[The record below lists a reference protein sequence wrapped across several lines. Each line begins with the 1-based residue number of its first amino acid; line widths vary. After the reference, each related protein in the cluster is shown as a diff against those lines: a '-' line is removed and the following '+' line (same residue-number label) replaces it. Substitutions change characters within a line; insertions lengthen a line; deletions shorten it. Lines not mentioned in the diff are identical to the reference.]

1 MNKVRTIIWKEWAEV
16 FKNRLVLFSVA
27 FLPLIFVALPLI
39 SVGALGSEMG
49 GADIPA
55 TVDSGNALPGYGE
68 LCVELELT
76 EGECAQVYLVDIFT
90 LLFMILPVMIPVTI
104 AAYSIVGEKTARS
117 LEPLLAT
124 PITTVELIL
133 GKSLSAIIPA
143 VTATWLGYLVYA
155 MGLQI
160 LLDNRAVAGRLF
172 DPIWLIAIFLV
183 GPLLTVL
190 AVCVA
195 IIISSRVS
203 DPRVAEQLA
212 GVIVLP
218 VILLLTGQSIGFL
231 ILNRTMIAVAAV
243 VIVLIDIGLV
253 YLAVKTFE
261 RENIL
266 TRWK

>member
-1 MNKVRTIIWKEWAEV
+1 MDKVKTIIGKEWAEV

-27 FLPLIFVALPLI
+27 FLPLLFVAMPLI
-39 SVGALGSEMG
+39 TIGALGDT
-49 GADIPA
+49 GASDIPA
-55 TVDSGNALPGYGE
+55 TLDSGNTLPGYGE
-68 LCVELELT
+68 LCVDLELT
-76 EGECAQVYLVDIFT
+76 EGECLQVYMLDLFT

-124 PITTVELIL
+124 PITTIELIL

-143 VTATWLGYLVYA
+143 VVATWLGYILYA
-155 MGLQI
+155 VGLQI
-160 LLDNRAVAGRLF
+160 LLDSDAVLARLL
-172 DPIWLIAIFLV
+172 DPIWLIAVFVV
-183 GPLLTVL
+183 GPLLTVF

-195 IIISSRVS
+195 IMVSSRVT

-218 VILLLTGQSIGFL
+218 LILILTGQSIGFFL
-231 ILNRTMIAVAAV
+231 LNRTMVVVAAA
-243 VIVLIDIGLV
+243 VIALLDVGLV
-253 YLAVKTFE
+253 YLTVKSFE

>member
-1 MNKVRTIIWKEWAEV
+1 MNKVRTIISKEWAEV

-27 FLPLIFVALPLI
+27 FMPLIFVALPLVTI
-39 SVGALGSEMG
+39 GAMGDTAGS
-49 GADIPA
+49 DIPA
-55 TVDSGNALPGYGE
+55 TVESSNALPGYGE
-68 LCVELELT
+68 LCVELALT
-76 EGECAQVYLVDIFT
+76 EGECLQIYMIDLFT

-143 VTATWLGYLVYA
+143 VAATWIGYLIYA
-155 MGLQI
+155 VGLQI
-160 LLDNRAVAGRLF
+160 LLSNSAVIARLI
-172 DPIWLIAIFLV
+172 DPLWLTAVFVV

-190 AVCVA
+190 AVCIA
-195 IIISSRVS
+195 IMVSSRVS

-212 GVIVLP
+212 GVLVLP
-218 VILLLTGQSIGFL
+218 LILILTGQSIGFFL
-231 ILNRTMIAVAAV
+231 LNRTMIVVAAG
-243 VIVLIDIGLV
+243 VILLLDIGLA
-253 YLAVKTFE
+253 YLSVKTFE

>member
-1 MNKVRTIIWKEWAEV
+1 MNKVKTIISKEWAEV

-27 FLPLIFVALPLI
+27 FLPLMFVALPLI
-39 SVGALGSEMG
+39 TIGALGDVGSSDVPVTLEG
-49 GADIPA
+49 GE
-55 TVDSGNALPGYGE
+55 ALPGYSE
-68 LCVELELT
+68 ICVEMELN
-76 EGECAQVYLVDIFT
+76 EGECLQVYMMDLFT

-133 GKSLSAIIPA
+133 GKSLAAIIPA
-143 VTATWLGYLVYA
+143 VAATWLGYLIYA
-155 MGLQI
+155 IGMRI
-160 LLDNRAVAGRLF
+160 LLSSDVVLGRLL
-172 DPIWLIAIFLV
+172 DPLWLIAVFVV

-190 AVCVA
+190 AVCIA
-195 IIISSRVS
+195 IMVSSRVT

-218 VILLLTGQSIGFL
+218 LVLVLTGQSIGFFL
-231 ILNRTMIAVAAV
+231 LNRTMVVVAAAVIAV
-243 VIVLIDIGLV
+243 LDIGLV
-253 YLAVKTFE
+253 YLSIRTFE

>member
-1 MNKVRTIIWKEWAEV
+1 MSKVKTIVLKEWAEV

-27 FLPLIFVALPLI
+27 FLPLIFIALPFI
-39 SVGALGSEMG
+39 TVGALGDLSQGEVM
-49 GADIPA
+49 ASLE
-55 TVDSGNALPGYGE
+55 SGNALPGYGE
-68 LCVELELT
+68 ICVEMALT
-76 EGECAQVYLVDIFT
+76 EGECAQLYMLDLFT

-104 AAYSIVGEKTARS
+104 AAYSIVGEKTSRS

-133 GKSLSAIIPA
+133 GKTLAAIIPA
-143 VTATWLGYLVYA
+143 VGATWFGYIIYVIG
-155 MGLQI
+155 MRI
-160 LLDNRAVAGRLF
+160 LLGGGAVFERLL
-172 DPIWLIAIFLV
+172 DPLWLIAVVVV

-190 AVCVA
+190 AVCIA
-195 IIISSRVS
+195 IMVSSRVT

-218 VILLLTGQSIGFL
+218 LILLLTGQSIGFIL
-231 ILNRTMIAVAAV
+231 LNRTMVLVAAAVIAVIDAG
-243 VIVLIDIGLV
+243 LI
-253 YLAVKTFE
+253 YLSVRTFE

>member
-1 MNKVRTIIWKEWAEV
+1 MNKVKTIISKEWAEV

-27 FLPLIFVALPLI
+27 FLPLIFVAMPLI
-39 SVGALGSEMG
+39 TIAALGDT
-49 GADIPA
+49 GASDIPV
-55 TVDSGNALPGYGE
+55 TLDSGNNLPGYGE
-68 LCVELELT
+68 LCVELALN
-76 EGECAQVYLVDIFT
+76 EGECLQVYMVDLFT

-124 PITTVELIL
+124 PITTIELIL

-143 VTATWLGYLVYA
+143 VAATWLGYLIYA
-155 MGLQI
+155 VGLRI
-160 LLDNRAVAGRLF
+160 LLDSSAVIARLL
-172 DPIWLIAIFLV
+172 DPIWLIAVFVV
-183 GPLLTVL
+183 GPLLTVF

-195 IIISSRVS
+195 IMVSSRVT

-218 VILLLTGQSIGFL
+218 LILVLTGQSIGFFL
-231 ILNRTMIAVAAV
+231 LNRTMVVVAAA
-243 VIVLIDIGLV
+243 VIALLNIGLV
-253 YLAVKTFE
+253 YLTVKTFE

>member
-1 MNKVRTIIWKEWAEV
+1 MNKVKTIISKEWAEV

-39 SVGALGSEMG
+39 TVGALGDAGNS
-49 GADIPA
+49 DIPV
-55 TVDSGNALPGYGE
+55 TLDSANALPGYDE
-68 LCVELELT
+68 VCVEMSLT
-76 EGECAQVYLVDIFT
+76 EGECLQIYMLDLFT

-133 GKSLSAIIPA
+133 GKSLAAIIPA
-143 VTATWLGYLVYA
+143 VAATWLGYLVYA
-155 MGLQI
+155 VGMKI
-160 LLDNRAVAGRLF
+160 LLESDIVFMRLF
-172 DPIWLIAIFLV
+172 DPIWLIAVFVL
-183 GPLLTVL
+183 GPLLTIF

-195 IIISSRVS
+195 IMVSSRVT

-218 VILLLTGQSIGFL
+218 LVLIMTGQSIGFFL
-231 ILNRTMIAVAAV
+231 VNRAMVIVAAAV
-243 VIVLIDIGLV
+243 VAVLDVGFV
-253 YLAVKTFE
+253 YLAVHTFE

>member
-1 MNKVRTIIWKEWAEV
+1 MQKVKTIIGKEWAEV

-27 FLPLIFVALPLI
+27 FLPLMFVALPLI
-39 SVGALGSEMG
+39 TIGALGDAG
-49 GADIPA
+49 GSDIPV
-55 TVDSGNALPGYGE
+55 TLEGGEALPGYSE
-68 LCVELELT
+68 ICVDMELT
-76 EGECAQVYLVDIFT
+76 EGECLQVYMLDLFT

-133 GKSLSAIIPA
+133 GKSLAAIIPA
-143 VTATWLGYLVYA
+143 VIATWLGYLIYA
-155 MGLQI
+155 IGMRI
-160 LLDNRAVAGRLF
+160 LLNSDAVIARLL
-172 DPIWLIAIFLV
+172 DPIWLIAVFVV
-183 GPLLTVL
+183 GPLLTVF

-195 IIISSRVS
+195 TIVSSRVT

-218 VILLLTGQSIGFL
+218 LILVLTGQSIGFFL
-231 ILNRTMIAVAAV
+231 LNRTMIIVAAA
-243 VIVLIDIGLV
+243 VIAVLDIGLV
-253 YLAVKTFE
+253 YLSVQTFE

>member
-1 MNKVRTIIWKEWAEV
+1 MNKVKTIIGKEWAEV

-27 FLPLIFVALPLI
+27 FLPLMFVALPLI
-39 SVGALGSEMG
+39 TLGAMGDLGGS
-49 GADIPA
+49 DIPV
-55 TVDSGNALPGYGE
+55 TLEGGEALPGYGE
-68 LCVELELT
+68 ICVDMELT
-76 EGECAQVYLVDIFT
+76 EGECLQVYMLDLFT

-133 GKSLSAIIPA
+133 GKSLAAIIPA
-143 VTATWLGYLVYA
+143 VVATWSGYFIYA
-155 MGLQI
+155 VGMRILI
-160 LLDNRAVAGRLF
+160 NSNAVIARLLDPLWLMAVF
-172 DPIWLIAIFLV
+172 IV
-183 GPLLTVL
+183 GPLLTVF

-195 IIISSRVS
+195 TIVSSRVT

-212 GVIVLP
+212 GVIILPLVL
-218 VILLLTGQSIGFL
+218 VLTGQSIGFFL
-231 ILNRTMIAVAAV
+231 LNRTMIVVAAA
-243 VIVLIDIGLV
+243 VIALLDIVLV
-253 YLAVKTFE
+253 YLAVRTFE

>member
-1 MNKVRTIIWKEWAEV
+1 
-16 FKNRLVLFSVA
+16 VLFSVA
-27 FLPLIFVALPLI
+27 FMPLIFIALPFI
-39 SVGALGSEMG
+39 TVGALGGELSG
-49 GADIPA
+49 GEVLASVESA
-55 TVDSGNALPGYGE
+55 NAMPGYGE
-68 LCVELELT
+68 VCVEMALT
-76 EGECAQVYLVDIFT
+76 EGECVQLYMLDLFT

-104 AAYSIVGEKTARS
+104 AAYSIVGEKTSRS

-143 VTATWLGYLVYA
+143 VAATWLGYVIYVIGMRIMLSSDVVFA
-155 MGLQI
+155 R
-160 LLDNRAVAGRLF
+160 LLDPL
-172 DPIWLIAIFLV
+172 WLIAVFV
-183 GPLLTVL
+183 MGPLLTIL

-195 IIISSRVS
+195 IIVSSRVT

-218 VILLLTGQSIGFL
+218 LILILTGQSIGFFL
-231 ILNRTMIAVAAV
+231 LNRTMVVVASAVIA
-243 VIVLIDIGLV
+243 LIDGGLV
-253 YLAVKTFE
+253 YLSVKTFE

>member
-1 MNKVRTIIWKEWAEV
+1 MNKIKTIISKEWAEV

-27 FLPLIFVALPLI
+27 FLPLVFVALPLI
-39 SVGALGSEMG
+39 TLGALGDTG

-55 TVDSGNALPGYGE
+55 TLESGNSLPGYGE
-68 LCVELELT
+68 ICVEMALT
-76 EGECAQVYLVDIFT
+76 EGECLQIYMLDLFT

-104 AAYSIVGEKTARS
+104 AAYSIVGEKTSRS

-133 GKSLSAIIPA
+133 GKSLAAIIPA
-143 VTATWLGYLVYA
+143 VVATWVGYLIYA
-155 MGLQI
+155 VGARI
-160 LLDNRAVAGRLF
+160 LLNSDAVFARLL
-172 DPIWLIAIFLV
+172 DPLWLIAVFIV
-183 GPLLTVL
+183 GPLLTVF

-195 IIISSRVS
+195 IMVSSRVT

-218 VILLLTGQSIGFL
+218 LILVLTGQSIGFFL
-231 ILNRTMIAVAAV
+231 LNRTMVLVAAV
-243 VIVLIDIGLV
+243 IIFLLDIGLV
-253 YLAVKTFE
+253 YLAIRTFE